1 MKDENPRKVS
11 EIIDNDDI
19 FFQAEIKIGP
29 FKLLNQLGKGK
40 FATVSLGFHEELKEY
55 VAIKQLKKS
64 DLNTNILLSKEINI
78 QKVLF
83 HPYITKMYCVIEKEE
98 NIFIIS
104 EYCSKGDLFKIL
116 IESENGSF
124 QESYSC
130 KIFQQILSSL
140 EYLHNNNICH
150 RDIKLENILIDE
162 YGDAKLSDF
171 GLSKK
176 YEKNELLK
184 TTCGSPIYAAPEMLK
199 GGPYKGSGIDIWSL
213 GICLYCM
220 VCGEFPFNEDDIKN
234 LVYKITRGIYTLPEY
249 VSPLFKDLIK
259 SILETNPEKRITI
272 EEIKNHEWINSFG
285 FNYLKSP
292 GVLLD
297 EYYLPIDIDLI
308 KEIESEDEEKM
319 KKIIEDI
326 LMNKHNKNTIN
337 YYLKCEIKKREG
349 KKSISDL
356 RPSSELFLEYIK
368 DKKSKKKFWNNDIR
382 KIGKYY
388 IDQILFLMKDEN
400 IKKKEI
406 KDSLTSEG
414 NEDKRNQITGP
425 QTNLKKFHCNK
436 EKENNEFIENN
447 IYANNLKN
455 NLIKNKYDILKDYI
469 GPFII
474 IHDLIE
480 SIITKVINIEIEK
493 NKNSNYSVAPSIKIE
508 IQQIKQKNPLE
519 NNNVNLFENLE
530 EKSIRKLS
538 HQEEF
543 SINKTQGI
551 EILSLPKGI
560 KNSFSFINRV
570 QLETIQIGG
579 IGNNRK
585 KVGKSK
591 RSESCHFKRNRKND
605 NKNIKSI
612 NNSIERK
619 YNHKNNN
626 KVKNENKKQLQIIKS
641 IDLSSKGV
649 KYKKIFSKK
658 KNKSNSNISHLQIN
672 IIQNEIV
679 IADNNYYEKNKNIKA
694 MGLIRNYSQN
704 YSFDMNKNIYLLDT
718 KKIKNNLLNQFNSKI
733 KNRNKIPISK
743 FHNKSVEIKRENQSK
758 NKSQK
763 NKKKYMNIKK
773 EMLMPSH
780 KDNHLNKFLYTPNY
794 REKKILPSS
803 SSSKI
808 SLFLSPISSQCEQGD
823 LVKNIFFNKNYS
835 NIKTKKSEEYYKI
848 NNNKDIKK
856 LIPLRPR
863 KNKNSYFI
871 DNIKNDFIELKPN
884 SYKNYSKCIR
894 NTKYQEPNNPTNSQL
909 SSLFLQM
916 NESENKNTSKKIKQ
930 VNYKSLSHQKSSKS
944 PSYDNIK
951 TEDLKNNS
959 LCNKKK
965 KKKNRNEMDK
975 TDDKLIKTKFGLDK
989 IKQVIKKYV
998 GNNVLEDKNDG
1009 CFKFICK
1016 TKLGKDDLIFH
1027 LELISK
1033 NFDNMVFA
1041 GKLIKGETKIYKELF
1056 FKIKYKLI

>member
-1 MKDENPRKVS
+1 MEDENPIKVS
-11 EIIDNDDI
+11 EIIDSDDI
-19 FFQAEIKIGP
+19 FFQAEIKLGP

-40 FATVSLGFHEELKEY
+40 FATVSLGVHEELKEY

-64 DLNTNILLSKEINI
+64 ELNTNILLSKEIKI

-104 EYCSKGDLFKIL
+104 EYCSKGDIFKIL
-116 IESENGSF
+116 IESEKGFF

-176 YEKNELLK
+176 YEKNGLLK
-184 TTCGSPIYAAPEMLK
+184 TICGSPIYAAPEMLK

-213 GICLYCM
+213 GVCLYCM
-220 VCGEFPFNEDDIKN
+220 VCGEFPFNEDDMKN
-234 LVYKITRGIYTLPEY
+234 LVYKITRGIYTLPDH

-259 SILETNPEKRITI
+259 NILEINPEKRITI
-272 EEIKNHEWINSFG
+272 EEIKNHEWTNSFG

-308 KEIESEDEEKM
+308 KEIESEKAEKM
-319 KKIIEDI
+319 KEIIEDI

-349 KKSISDL
+349 KKSICDL
-356 RPSSELFLEYIK
+356 RPSSKLFLEYIK
-368 DKKSKKKFWNNDIR
+368 DKKSKKKYWNNDIR

-388 IDQILFLMKDEN
+388 IDQILFLMKEE
-400 IKKKEI
+400 IMKKKEI
-406 KDSLTSEG
+406 KNSLKSED
-414 NEDKRNQITGP
+414 NED
-425 QTNLKKFHCNK
+425 TNLKKFHCNK

-447 IYANNLKN
+447 IYVNNLKN
-455 NLIKNKYDILKDYI
+455 NPIKNKYDILKNYI
-469 GPFII
+469 GPLII

-480 SIITKVINIEIEK
+480 NIITKVINIEIDK
-493 NKNSNYSVAPSIKIE
+493 NKNSNYSVAPSIKVE
-508 IQQIKQKNPLE
+508 IQQNKQKNPLE
-519 NNNVNLFENLE
+519 NNNNVNLFENLE
-530 EKSIRKLS
+530 ENSIRKLS

-543 SINKTQGI
+543 SINKAQGI
-551 EILSLPKGI
+551 EILSSPKGI

-570 QLETIQIGG
+570 KLETIQIGG
-579 IGNNRK
+579 IGNNQK

-591 RSESCHFKRNRKND
+591 RSESCHFKSNRKYD
-605 NKNIKSI
+605 NENIKSI
-612 NNSIERK
+612 NTIIERK
-619 YNHKNNN
+619 YNLKNNN

-649 KYKKIFSKK
+649 KDKKIFSKK

-679 IADNNYYEKNKNIKA
+679 IADNNYYEKNKYIRT

-704 YSFDMNKNIYLLDT
+704 YSFNMNKNIYLLDT
-718 KKIKNNLLNQFNSKI
+718 KKIKNNLLNQINSKI
-733 KNRNKIPISK
+733 KNRNKIPIPK
-743 FHNKSVEIKRENQSK
+743 FHNRSVEIKRQNPSK
-758 NKSQK
+758 NKSKK
-763 NKKKYMNIKK
+763 NRKKYMNIKK
-773 EMLMPSH
+773 EILVPSH
-780 KDNHLNKFLYTPNY
+780 KDNHLNKFLNTPNY
-794 REKKILPSS
+794 REKKVIPSS

-808 SLFLSPISSQCEQGD
+808 SLFLSPISRQCDQGD

-835 NIKTKKSEEYYKI
+835 YIKTKKSEEYNKI
-848 NNNKDIKK
+848 NNNNNKHMKK
-856 LIPLRPR
+856 LIPLRAR

-871 DNIKNDFIELKPN
+871 DKKKNDFIELKPN

-894 NTKYQEPNNPTNSQL
+894 NTKYQEPNNPINSQL
-909 SSLFLQM
+909 SSLFLQT
-916 NESENKNTSKKIKQ
+916 NEAENKNKNTNKNKKQ
-930 VNYKSLSHQKSSKS
+930 VNYTFISHQKSSKS
-944 PSYDNIK
+944 PDYENIK
-951 TEDLKNNS
+951 TEGLKNNS

-965 KKKNRNEMDK
+965 KKKNRNEMDE
-975 TDDKLIKTKFGLDK
+975 TDDKLIKTKFELDK

-998 GNNVLEDKNDG
+998 GNNVLEDKNNG
-1009 CFKFICK
+1009 YFKFICK

-1033 NFDNMVFA
+1033 TFDNMVFE